1 MRLGMVRTAAGEPSV
16 AVERESDGGWVPLL
30 TVPGAD
36 QLGPARADLLAF
48 LAAGE
53 QVHQQARELAAEP
66 APAGEP
72 APHLLGLPFRP
83 AAFRDCS
90 LWEEHMIGAGRGL
103 LRLRESAA
111 GRVADGYERLARRP
125 FPRLRPRPLWYERPL
140 YYKGNPATF
149 IGDGDTVR
157 WPAYAQAL
165 DYELEIG
172 IVIVRD
178 AADLTREEA
187 LGVAGGFVLLNDFSA
202 RDVQFREMVEG
213 LMGPAKSKDFGTALG
228 SVVVTAPE
236 ILPVLNALSVE
247 VRVNGELW
255 GSGSTEKMQH
265 DVADVIAYASAGEQ
279 LAAGTVI
286 GLGTVP
292 GCSGIETGRWL
303 SPGDMVELSAGPLG
317 RLRNTVGQPEPWRQ
331 PGTVTRARWSIVN
344 RAGEQADAL
353 PDPAPWT
360 PPPRPALTGVLA
372 PNQVLDRVER
382 WEVPGGTGPEDVV
395 VDAAGRLYAGVEDGR
410 IWRWPATYP
419 DSGQAELFADT
430 HGRPLGLE
438 VDPRDGALIICDAYR
453 GLLRADQAGHLEV
466 LADTHDGQRLRFT
479 NNAAVAADGTV
490 YFSDTSTRFR
500 IEHYKRDLL
509 EHRPNGRIF
518 RYDSYSAQLDL
529 VADGLVFPN
538 GVALAPD
545 ESFLLVAQTARYDIL
560 RIPLTGPAAGRPE
573 PFASNLPGL
582 PDNMSAAGDDRA
594 DDGGYW
600 VALPSPRLPLVDRM
614 MPHPASRRVAARL
627 PDRLQPAAQHYGL
640 VIRVGADGAILQSL
654 HGPAGTYSEIVG
666 VREHHGWLYLGS
678 LVETAVGRVP
688 LTSPQART
696 PAEPDLADQQA
707 SRPVTEHRVAGRHAH
722 GPGPPGPR
730 P

>member
-1 MRLGMVRTAAGEPSV
+1 MRLGMVRTAAGESSV
-16 AVERESDGGWVPLL
+16 AVQRESDGGWVPLL
-30 TVPGAD
+30 TVSGAD
-36 QLGPARADLLAF
+36 QLGPARTDLLAF
-48 LAAGE
+48 LAADE
-53 QVHQQARELAAEP
+53 QVHQLARELAAAP
-66 APAGEP
+66 VPAGEP
-72 APHLLGLPFRP
+72 APHPLGLPFRP

-103 LRLRESAA
+103 LRLRPSAA

-157 WPAYAQAL
+157 WPAYTQVL
-165 DYELEIG
+165 DYELEVG
-172 IVIVRD
+172 VVIVRD

-255 GSGSTEKMQH
+255 GSGSTENMQH

-303 SPGDMVELSAGPLG
+303 SPGDVVKLSAGPLG
-317 RLRNTVGQPEPWRQ
+317 RLRNTVGEPEPWRQ

-344 RAGEQADAL
+344 RAGEQADPL

-395 VDAAGRLYAGVEDGR
+395 FDAAGRLYAGVEDGR

-419 DSGQAELFADT
+419 DSGPAELFADT

-438 VDPRDGALIICDAYR
+438 IDPRGGALIICDAYR
-453 GLLRADQAGHLEV
+453 GLLKADQAGHLEV
-466 LADTHDGQRLRFT
+466 LADTHHGQRLRFT
-479 NNAAVAADGTV
+479 NNAAVAADGTI

-509 EHRPNGRIF
+509 EHRPNGRVF
-518 RYDSYSAQLDL
+518 RYDPSSTELDL

-582 PDNMSAAGDDRA
+582 PDNMSPAGDDRA
-594 DDGGYW
+594 GVGRTGDGGYW
-600 VALPSPRLPLVDRM
+600 VAFPSPRLPLVDRM
-614 MPHPASRRVAARL
+614 MLYPASRRVAARL
-627 PDRLQPAAQHYGL
+627 PERLQPAAQRYGL
-640 VIRVGADGAILQSL
+640 VARVGADGAILQSL

-666 VREHHGWLYLGS
+666 VREHDGWLYLGS

-688 LTSPQART
+688 IT
-696 PAEPDLADQQA
+696 
-707 SRPVTEHRVAGRHAH
+707 
-722 GPGPPGPR
+722 GP
-730 P
+730 